1 MIPIDNLLKN
11 AEIHRK
17 QTGLPLVT
25 LSYAQSLDGS
35 IAAVKG
41 KPLSI
46 SGSIAQIITHGLR
59 AAHDGILVGIGTI
72 LADDPQL
79 TVRLVQGRN
88 PQPCILDST
97 LRFPAD
103 AELLKRDEKLPWIA
117 TTEKASIKR
126 QKALEKAGARI
137 IRFASDDKGYV
148 PIRSFLKYLA
158 GEGMNSLMVE
168 GGACVIGSFL
178 SSQLVDQVVI
188 TIASCF
194 VGGLPALDFS
204 EEYISTETDFP
215 RLSNMNVEMA
225 GEDLIIWGKV
235 EYPGEKQ
242 AKCK

>member
-1 MIPIDNLLKN
+1 M
-11 AEIHRK
+11 
-17 QTGLPLVT
+17 VT

-46 SGSIAQIITHGLR
+46 SGSAAQKITRALR
-59 AAHDGILVGIGTI
+59 AAHEGILVGIGTI
-72 LADDPQL
+72 LADNPQL
-79 TVRLVQGRN
+79 TVRLLQGRN

-117 TTEKASIKR
+117 TTEKASIKC
-126 QKALEKAGARI
+126 QKALEKTGARI
-137 IRFASDDKGYV
+137 IRFASDDKGHV
-148 PIRSFLKYLA
+148 PLQLFLQHLA

-194 VGGLPALDFS
+194 VGGLPAVDFS
-204 EEYISTETDFP
+204 EEYISAETDFSH
-215 RLSNMNVEMA
+215 LSNMNIEMA
-225 GEDLIIWGKV
+225 GSDLTIWGKV

-242 AKCK
+242 AKCQ